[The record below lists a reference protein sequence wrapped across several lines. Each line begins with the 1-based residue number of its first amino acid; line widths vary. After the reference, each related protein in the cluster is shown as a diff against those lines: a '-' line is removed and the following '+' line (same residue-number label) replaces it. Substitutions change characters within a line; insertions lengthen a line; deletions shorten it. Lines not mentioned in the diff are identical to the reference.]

1 MWAQLFYLL
10 RTGRIEEAVAEA
22 LKSKSALDGR
32 QRDFVSQFQKWAMS
46 DEGRSAL
53 SLPASTERLL
63 TSHLKHGGY

>member
-22 LKSKSALDGR
+22 LKNKSALDGR

-53 SLPASTERLL
+53 PLPASTERLL
-63 TSHLKHGGY
+63 TSHTKHGGY